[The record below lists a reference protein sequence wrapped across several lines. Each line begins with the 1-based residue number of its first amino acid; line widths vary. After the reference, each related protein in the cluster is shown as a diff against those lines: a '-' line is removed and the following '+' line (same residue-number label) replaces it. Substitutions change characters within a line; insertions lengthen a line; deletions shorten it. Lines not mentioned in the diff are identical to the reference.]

1 MSKEARTL
9 VAGLLGF
16 FTATAALAA
25 PLPGFVLAAQTEHF
39 SFYVRDG
46 RHVDARRAEES
57 LRRVQGLLGQEVT
70 GRAEYFRY
78 GSEQELAAGT
88 GTYAAGVTFP
98 AARQIH
104 TIEECHDHE
113 IVHLVAAQLGDP
125 GAFFQEGLAV
135 ALGNQ
140 GRWRGKPVHRLAK
153 SIVPVRRFADL
164 VARFDGMDPEVS
176 YALAGSFVL
185 RLVETH
191 GVSAVA
197 AFFRACGPGQDRER
211 AFLQAFGQTLDQAGT
226 AWLASL

>member
-9 VAGLLGF
+9 VAALVGLLA
-16 FTATAALAA
+16 ATTTMAA

-39 SFYVRDG
+39 SFYARDG
-46 RHVDARRAEES
+46 RRVDALRAEES
-57 LRRVQGLLGQEVT
+57 LRRVEQLLGQAVR
-70 GRAEYFRY
+70 GRSEYYRY
-78 GSEQELAAGT
+78 GSEQEIAAGT

-113 IVHLVAAQLGDP
+113 IVHLVAGQLGDP

-140 GRWRGKPVHRLAK
+140 GRWRGKAVHRLAK
-153 SIVPVRRFADL
+153 STVRGRRFSDL
-164 VARFDGMDPEVS
+164 VARFDGMDPELS
-176 YALAGSFVL
+176 YPLAGSFVL
-185 RLVETH
+185 RLAETH
-191 GVSAVA
+191 GVAKVA
-197 AFFRACGPGQDRER
+197 AFFRACRPGQDRER
-211 AFLQAFGQTLDQAGT
+211 AFVQVFGQSLEEAGT